1 MRSNRQAAEDL
12 SKSQHELA
20 AAHDAHLQRQIQRHR
35 YLAAADTNRQLGKT
49 KYAECLERLAEAMK

>member
-1 MRSNRQAAEDL
+1 MRSNRKTDDL
-12 SKSQHELA
+12 SKSQSELA
-20 AAHDAHLQRQIQRHR
+20 KAHDEYLQRQIQRHR